1 MSSWSPLLIGMRS
14 HCKIV
19 SPEHFFDQKT
29 RRVGQSEPEKNRKNC
44 KMSFK
49 KFFFQKNQDA
59 EIFFFFLT
67 RSSEVSFFTY
77 TETKD
82 VA

>member
-49 KFFFQKNQDA
+49 KFFFQKNRDA

-67 RSSEVSFFTY
+67 RSSEVSFFTLQMK
-77 TETKD
+77 T
-82 VA
+82 V

>member
-1 MSSWSPLLIGMRS
+1 MRS

-49 KFFFQKNQDA
+49 KFFFQKNRDA

-67 RSSEVSFFTY
+67 RSSEVSFLPRL
-77 TETKD
+77 KWLCLRD
-82 VA
+82 RRRNSR